1 MLLLAVLASSKGILL
16 PPHPI
21 AVSLLHAHTGMG
33 SGVRLELVSSANA
46 LT

>member
-1 MLLLAVLASSKGILL
+1 MAALASSKGILL

-21 AVSLLHAHTGMG
+21 AVSLLHVHTGMG
-33 SGVRLELVSSANA
+33 SGVWSELVSSANA